1 LFWLGPRRV
10 RTRHETTKPPLRRLR
25 GGGLIVAASYDYFD
39 NLKTTG
45 RVLTLIAAVLMWP
58 MLVFGFDVRIQR

>member
-1 LFWLGPRRV
+1 MRRPSLLFV
-10 RTRHETTKPPLRRLR
+10 VYVVV
-25 GGGLIVAASYDYFD
+25 GLIMAALYDYFD

-58 MLVFGFDVRIQR
+58 MLLFGFDVRIQR

>member
-1 LFWLGPRRV
+1 MRRPSLLFVVYMVVGV
-10 RTRHETTKPPLRRLR
+10 
-25 GGGLIVAASYDYFD
+25 IMAALYDYFD

-58 MLVFGFDVRIQR
+58 MLLFGFDVRIQR

>member
-1 LFWLGPRRV
+1 MRRPSLLFV
-10 RTRHETTKPPLRRLR
+10 VYAVV
-25 GGGLIVAASYDYFD
+25 GLIVAASYDYFD

-58 MLVFGFDVRIQR
+58 MLLFGFDVRIQR

>member
-1 LFWLGPRRV
+1 MRRPSLLFVVYMVVGV
-10 RTRHETTKPPLRRLR
+10 
-25 GGGLIVAASYDYFD
+25 IMAAVYDYFD

-58 MLVFGFDVRIQR
+58 MLLFGFDVRIQR

>member
-1 LFWLGPRRV
+1 MRRPSLLFV
-10 RTRHETTKPPLRRLR
+10 AYVVV
-25 GGGLIVAASYDYFD
+25 GLIMAASYDYFD

-58 MLVFGFDVRIQR
+58 MLLFGFDVRIQK

>member
-1 LFWLGPRRV
+1 MRRPSLLFVVYMVIGV
-10 RTRHETTKPPLRRLR
+10 
-25 GGGLIVAASYDYFD
+25 IMAALYDYFD

-58 MLVFGFDVRIQR
+58 MLLFGFDVRIQR

>member
-1 LFWLGPRRV
+1 VRRPSLLFV
-10 RTRHETTKPPLRRLR
+10 VYVVV
-25 GGGLIVAASYDYFD
+25 GLIVAASYDYFD

-58 MLVFGFDVRIQR
+58 MLLFGFDVRIQR

>member
-1 LFWLGPRRV
+1 MNSFRRPSLLFV
-10 RTRHETTKPPLRRLR
+10 AYVVV
-25 GGGLIVAASYDYFD
+25 GLIVAASYDYFD

-58 MLVFGFDVRIQR
+58 MLPFGFDVRIQK

>member
-1 LFWLGPRRV
+1 MRRPGLLFV
-10 RTRHETTKPPLRRLR
+10 VYVVV
-25 GGGLIVAASYDYFD
+25 GLIVAASYDYFD

-58 MLVFGFDVRIQR
+58 MLLFGFDVRIQR

>member
-1 LFWLGPRRV
+1 MRRPSLLFV
-10 RTRHETTKPPLRRLR
+10 VYVVV
-25 GGGLIVAASYDYFD
+25 GLIVAASYDYFD

-58 MLVFGFDVRIQR
+58 MLLFGFDVRIQR

>member
-1 LFWLGPRRV
+1 MRRPSLLFV
-10 RTRHETTKPPLRRLR
+10 VYVVV
-25 GGGLIVAASYDYFD
+25 GLILAASYDYFD

-58 MLVFGFDVRIQR
+58 MLLFGFDVRIQR